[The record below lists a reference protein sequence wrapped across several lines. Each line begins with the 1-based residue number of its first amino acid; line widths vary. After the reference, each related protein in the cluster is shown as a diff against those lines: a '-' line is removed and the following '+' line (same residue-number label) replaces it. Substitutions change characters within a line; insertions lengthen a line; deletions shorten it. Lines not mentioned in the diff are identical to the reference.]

1 MGVSR
6 PNASYN
12 FNAAQSADKP
22 KNPSLTLR
30 VSFGFLTRLEW
41 STGTTREQQR
51 QKVGGIG
58 VLPLSAFRLVY
69 ECLRVWCGIGDEVAQ
84 RATNRQPTRL
94 VIDPHERSVGQD
106 VDHVDEE

>member
-1 MGVSR
+1 ML
-6 PNASYN
+6 
-12 FNAAQSADKP
+12 DKP

-41 STGTTREQQR
+41 STGTTREQR
-51 QKVGGIG
+51 SVKKFGGDWRVAIIG
-58 VLPLSAFRLVY
+58 LQARIRMHR
-69 ECLRVWCGIGDEVAQ
+69 LRVWCGIGDEVAQ
-84 RATNRQPTRL
+84 RATDGQPTRL